1 MTAFKRS
8 QAKYVR
14 KSYRTTNWTEYEA
27 ALRQRGSVTVWISE
41 EELRGWGPPERGQR
55 RPGGQQRYSNH
66 AIETALTVGM
76 VFHLALRQTE
86 GFPQSLFSLLD
97 VDCRAP
103 DHTTISRR
111 ARKRGKL
118 PICSAAGS
126 KPVHILVDSTGLS
139 IHVGNLRKPPRN
151 RDWRKLHLAVNALTG
166 DVIACDVTSKSARD
180 ASRVPALL
188 KQIENPLA
196 SVSAD
201 AAYDQEAVYEAAE
214 TSPMLPISLR
224 SIEHGA
230 HTDAR
235 SPRVL
240 IPPKSNAQLKPDVAV
255 LRERNRNIRSRA
267 RLGKRQWHTKSG
279 YSRRSLVENAVY
291 RYKTIIGR
299 MMRSRTLQGQRVES
313 RVGCRIQNT
322 MTALG
327 MPESHQVG

>member
-1 MTAFKRS
+1 
-8 QAKYVR
+8 
-14 KSYRTTNWTEYEA
+14 
-27 ALRQRGSVTVWISE
+27 
-41 EELRGWGPPERGQR
+41 
-55 RPGGQQRYSNH
+55 
-66 AIETALTVGM
+66 M
-76 VFHLALRQTE
+76 VLHLALRQTE
-86 GFPQSLFSLLD
+86 GFLQSLFSLLD

-111 ARKRGKL
+111 ARKLGKL

-188 KQIENPLA
+188 KQMENPLA

-214 TSPMLPISLR
+214 N
-224 SIEHGA
+224 

-240 IPPKSNAQLKPDVAV
+240 IPPKRNAQLKPDVAV